1 MKKKIRFIIP
11 SIITLLILLLLF
23 YIQGLYPFRDN
34 SIVQVDADYQFIP
47 VLYRIYDFL
56 HGNGS
61 IIYDDIG
68 LGNNIYI
75 SMIIQ
80 GSIFS
85 PVSLLLYFTSRDN
98 IVNYFNIIVIVK
110 MCLLS
115 LTTYIYINKK
125 FKINEYYKIVFSV
138 LYSFCGWILLN
149 YFNIMWLDSVI
160 LFPLIVMYLDDL
172 IDNDKYMGYIITLGL
187 SLIISYYISYF
198 ILLFILFYSFMRIF
212 LYVDKSKLKEVIFR
226 LGISTLVAILLA
238 SFSLLPALYQTFI
251 SSRLDGTSYKSLI
264 FSNMMNKSL
273 YLMLSTIF
281 IVLFINLMFKYKKD
295 NKKIYFYIV
304 LFMLFGIGLLIEP
317 INLGIHLGSYWSFPY
332 RYSFITLFI
341 LMDGSLYYINKFGIK
356 GYSDYQ
362 RGRLVLF
369 IIFGLILLYGYNIC
383 ISKIVNSQIVLD
395 FKDIDVYINIV
406 IIFLI
411 MVVMIMLSL
420 SFSDKKIRYGT
431 FSICCILQIFIY
443 SSFTMY
449 YSNGYYLSKNANLI
463 DSNMD
468 IVMNDLGRYKMGY
481 RGYTPDYG
489 FIYQVNTLDNWL
501 HILPKNEIDVY
512 KRLGYQNSDT
522 CIRSYGGTIFSDWL
536 FNVKYFID
544 NKEDN
549 EKLYKLLDSYNGYYL
564 YEYRYN
570 SGFGLVYDKKI
581 DSNNYKDLWG
591 FDLDNQIYRDLFN
604 MDSDIVK
611 IDRYSYVDNDKIVID
626 YEIENEG
633 NLYIDIDSSS
643 NSVSYI
649 KINDRYIDYS
659 KDEDYII
666 DLGMYSDDV
675 RIEIGKNEDY
685 SSVSFRLGFIKYE
698 DIVNLSSNVDNVKKI
713 SNGYEIEVNNE
724 MDNGYLFIP
733 INKIDGLVGYVN
745 DRKVEID
752 SYMDNFVSIKLDKGN
767 NKIRI
772 KYEMP
777 LFKIGIILSIVG
789 LISLLFIGII
799 PKKKI
804 MLNITYYVYIV
815 IVLLVYIYMY
825 GYSLFKYYG

>member
-1 MKKKIRFIIP
+1 
-11 SIITLLILLLLF
+11 
-23 YIQGLYPFRDN
+23 
-34 SIVQVDADYQFIP
+34 
-47 VLYRIYDFL
+47 
-56 HGNGS
+56 
-61 IIYDDIG
+61 
-68 LGNNIYI
+68 
-75 SMIIQ
+75 
-80 GSIFS
+80 
-85 PVSLLLYFTSRDN
+85 
-98 IVNYFNIIVIVK
+98 
-110 MCLLS
+110 
-115 LTTYIYINKK
+115 
-125 FKINEYYKIVFSV
+125 
-138 LYSFCGWILLN
+138 
-149 YFNIMWLDSVI
+149 
-160 LFPLIVMYLDDL
+160 
-172 IDNDKYMGYIITLGL
+172 
-187 SLIISYYISYF
+187 
-198 ILLFILFYSFMRIF
+198 
-212 LYVDKSKLKEVIFR
+212 
-226 LGISTLVAILLA
+226 
-238 SFSLLPALYQTFI
+238 
-251 SSRLDGTSYKSLI
+251 
-264 FSNMMNKSL
+264 
-273 YLMLSTIF
+273 
-281 IVLFINLMFKYKKD
+281 
-295 NKKIYFYIV
+295 
-304 LFMLFGIGLLIEP
+304 
-317 INLGIHLGSYWSFPY
+317 
-332 RYSFITLFI
+332 
-341 LMDGSLYYINKFGIK
+341 
-356 GYSDYQ
+356 
-362 RGRLVLF
+362 
-369 IIFGLILLYGYNIC
+369 
-383 ISKIVNSQIVLD
+383 
-395 FKDIDVYINIV
+395 
-406 IIFLI
+406 
-411 MVVMIMLSL
+411 MIMLSL

-733 INKIDGLVGYVN
+733 I
-745 DRKVEID
+745 
-752 SYMDNFVSIKLDKGN
+752 
-767 NKIRI
+767 
-772 KYEMP
+772 
-777 LFKIGIILSIVG
+777 
-789 LISLLFIGII
+789 FI
-799 PKKKI
+799 
-804 MLNITYYVYIV
+804 
-815 IVLLVYIYMY
+815 
-825 GYSLFKYYG
+825 